1 MALQVIMHTKKVVCR
16 RSLICGSEGKNSIQ
30 TSIELHMKNILV
42 ALMFLLSI
50 NMVAQTNN
58 MIIRISEIEIDS
70 SYLQEYKNILQIEA
84 KASVQ
89 KESGVVAIFPMYQKE
104 NPAQIRIL
112 EIYSNK
118 SAYENHIKS
127 PHFLKYKASTLKMV
141 KSLRLIDMNS
151 IDTETMKDI
160 FCKLNRSY
168 KK

>member
-1 MALQVIMHTKKVVCR
+1 
-16 RSLICGSEGKNSIQ
+16 
-30 TSIELHMKNILV
+30 MKNILV

-141 KSLRLIDMNS
+141 KSLRLIDMNC

-160 FCKLNRSY
+160 FSKLNRSY

>member
-1 MALQVIMHTKKVVCR
+1 
-16 RSLICGSEGKNSIQ
+16 
-30 TSIELHMKNILV
+30 MKNILV

-50 NMVAQTNN
+50 NMVAQTNT

-160 FCKLNRSY
+160 FSKLNRSY

>member
-1 MALQVIMHTKKVVCR
+1 
-16 RSLICGSEGKNSIQ
+16 
-30 TSIELHMKNILV
+30 MKNILV

-160 FCKLNRSY
+160 FCKLNRSC

>member
-1 MALQVIMHTKKVVCR
+1 
-16 RSLICGSEGKNSIQ
+16 
-30 TSIELHMKNILV
+30 MKNILV

-160 FCKLNRSY
+160 FSKLNRSY

>member
-1 MALQVIMHTKKVVCR
+1 MLNC
-16 RSLICGSEGKNSIQ
+16 SEGKNSIQ
-30 TSIELHMKNILV
+30 TSIELLMKNILV

-50 NMVAQTNN
+50 NMVAQTNT
-58 MIIRISEIEIDS
+58 MMIRISEIEIDS

-104 NPAQIRIL
+104 NPTQIRIL

-141 KSLRLIDMNS
+141 KSLKLIDMNS

-160 FCKLNRSY
+160 FRKFNR
-168 KK
+168 

>member
-1 MALQVIMHTKKVVCR
+1 MLNC
-16 RSLICGSEGKNSIQ
+16 SEGKNSIQ

-42 ALMFLLSI
+42 ALMFILSI
-50 NMVAQTNN
+50 NMVAQTNT
-58 MIIRISEIEIDS
+58 MMIRISEIEIDS

-104 NPAQIRIL
+104 NPTQIRIL

-141 KSLRLIDMNS
+141 KSLKLIDMNS

-160 FCKLNRSY
+160 FRKFNR
-168 KK
+168 

>member
-1 MALQVIMHTKKVVCR
+1 
-16 RSLICGSEGKNSIQ
+16 
-30 TSIELHMKNILV
+30 MKNILV
-42 ALMFLLSI
+42 ALIFLLSI

-58 MIIRISEIEIDS
+58 MMVRISEIEIDS
-70 SYLQEYKNILQIEA
+70 SYLQEYKNILQTEA

-118 SAYENHIKS
+118 SAYENHLKS

-151 IDTETMKDI
+151 IDAETMKDI
-160 FCKLNRSY
+160 FRKLNR
-168 KK
+168 

>member
-1 MALQVIMHTKKVVCR
+1 
-16 RSLICGSEGKNSIQ
+16 
-30 TSIELHMKNILV
+30 MKNILV

-58 MIIRISEIEIDS
+58 MMIRISEIEIDS

>member
-1 MALQVIMHTKKVVCR
+1 
-16 RSLICGSEGKNSIQ
+16 
-30 TSIELHMKNILV
+30 MKNILV

-141 KSLRLIDMNS
+141 KSLRLIDMNG

>member
-1 MALQVIMHTKKVVCR
+1 
-16 RSLICGSEGKNSIQ
+16 
-30 TSIELHMKNILV
+30 MKNILV

-70 SYLQEYKNILQIEA
+70 SYLHEYKNILQIEA

>member
-1 MALQVIMHTKKVVCR
+1 
-16 RSLICGSEGKNSIQ
+16 
-30 TSIELHMKNILV
+30 MKNILV

-58 MIIRISEIEIDS
+58 MMIRISEIEIDS
-70 SYLQEYKNILQIEA
+70 SYLQEYKNILEIEA
-84 KASVQ
+84 RASVQ
-89 KESGVVAIFPMYQKE
+89 KESGVVAIFPMYQKVD
-104 NPAQIRIL
+104 PTQIRIL

-160 FCKLNRSY
+160 FCKLNR
-168 KK
+168 

>member
-1 MALQVIMHTKKVVCR
+1 
-16 RSLICGSEGKNSIQ
+16 
-30 TSIELHMKNILV
+30 MKNILV

-58 MIIRISEIEIDS
+58 MMIRISEIEIDS

-160 FCKLNRSY
+160 FCKFNR
-168 KK
+168 

>member
-1 MALQVIMHTKKVVCR
+1 
-16 RSLICGSEGKNSIQ
+16 
-30 TSIELHMKNILV
+30 MKNILV

-58 MIIRISEIEIDS
+58 MMIRISEIEIDS

-141 KSLRLIDMNS
+141 KSLKLIDMNC

>member
-1 MALQVIMHTKKVVCR
+1 
-16 RSLICGSEGKNSIQ
+16 
-30 TSIELHMKNILV
+30 MKNILV

-141 KSLRLIDMNS
+141 KSLKLIDMNC

>member
-1 MALQVIMHTKKVVCR
+1 
-16 RSLICGSEGKNSIQ
+16 
-30 TSIELHMKNILV
+30 
-42 ALMFLLSI
+42 
-50 NMVAQTNN
+50 
-58 MIIRISEIEIDS
+58 
-70 SYLQEYKNILQIEA
+70 
-84 KASVQ
+84 
-89 KESGVVAIFPMYQKE
+89 MYQKE

-141 KSLRLIDMNS
+141 KSLKLIDMNC

>member
-1 MALQVIMHTKKVVCR
+1 
-16 RSLICGSEGKNSIQ
+16 
-30 TSIELHMKNILV
+30 MKNILV

-50 NMVAQTNN
+50 NMVAQTNT